1 MILPEIGDGDDLY
14 DVMYNLQDIA
24 EAKRMMRESLY
35 LYQRSMTTVIQLF
48 DKDAEKKA
56 LRDLEEAGGK
66 IVDGFQYMFDL
77 LDAGLSVHQNAIF
90 FKAFPHEEGE
100 E

>member
-48 DKDAEKKA
+48 DEGTEKKA
-56 LRDLEEAGGK
+56 LEGLEEAGGK
-66 IVDGFQYMFDL
+66 IVDGFQYMFGL

-90 FKAFPHEEGE
+90 FKAFPPEEGE